1 MDAVLAAGAVVLDA
15 AGRLL
20 LVRRARDPQRGR
32 WSLPGGKAHPHETL
46 AETAERETLEETGLR
61 VRAGRELWVA
71 TVATEDGREYE
82 IHALLGTDEGGVL
95 KAGDDADDARWFAPE
110 QLRELPLTTG
120 LLEHLE
126 RSGVVTGP
134 VSGPF

>member
-71 TVATEDGREYE
+71 TVAIPKGRAYE
-82 IHALLGTDEGGVL
+82 IHALLATEVDGVL
-95 KAGDDADDARWFAPE
+95 EAGDDADDARWFAPE
-110 QLRELPLTTG
+110 RLRELPLTTG
-120 LLEHLE
+120 LLDHLE
-126 RSGVVTGP
+126 RSGVLTRP
-134 VSGPF
+134 VGGPF